1 MLGKILR
8 SMRLRQLYRGYASV
22 RRQCPLCQSTESTVL
37 TTRDRNGVGLTT
49 AQCDVCGL
57 AFSNP
62 FLTQADLDAFYARA
76 YRGGT
81 KGHREPSDLIKARP
95 WMHDRARYF
104 AELLMPWMGAS
115 YLDIGCGE
123 GSLVIELRRRLHNL
137 TIDVVEPD
145 DAYRQFA
152 MAKAGARGYRSMS
165 QYVPETQ
172 KLSVVSMIHVLEHL
186 LDPIAQLRAIRALMA
201 GDGVVCID
209 VPDVTQYRSLSDLH
223 LSHCTHFSSEHLRAA
238 LDVSG
243 FEVLE
248 LNAHQ
253 PPHLPPSLF
262 AVARPRG
269 GEPTSSEWTVDMK
282 TSVRTGIA
290 HADQSLLR
298 YVLSKVW

>member
-1 MLGKILR
+1 
-8 SMRLRQLYRGYASV
+8 V

-115 YLDIGCGE
+115 YLDVGCGE

-165 QYVPETQ
+165 QYAPETQ
-172 KLSVVSMIHVLEHL
+172 KPAVVSMIHVLEHL
-186 LDPIAQLRAIRALMA
+186 LDPVAQLREIRAVMA
-201 GDGVVCID
+201 ADGMICID
-209 VPDVTQYRSLSDLH
+209 VPDVAQYHSLSDLH
-223 LSHCTHFSSEHLRAA
+223 LSHCTHFSADHLRVA
-238 LDVSG
+238 LAIAG
-243 FEVLE
+243 YEVLD
-248 LNAHQ
+248 LKAHA

-262 AVARPRG
+262 VVARPRDG
-269 GEPTSSEWTVDMK
+269 GSESPVWPVEAK
-282 TSVRTGIA
+282 GPVRAGIA
-290 HADQSLLR
+290 GADQSLMR
-298 YVLSKVW
+298 YVLSKLC